1 MAELERRDIYVSNL
15 QMALNEGEHGLSA
28 VPGHIKKIIREDM
41 WQDRIVQA
49 TGERAQFDQFSDFM
63 NAPPPKGL
71 GVDVDMLRRMCHE
84 DDEALRLLREE
95 VTGERGNPTGANQ
108 HSKDDGG
115 KNDNIMLSSEQGSS
129 KDYTL
134 DRLARED
141 AGLYERVVEGEV
153 SANQAAIEAG
163 FRDKKASIPVHKGG
177 TPQIERAAKSLAGHF
192 DGHLTDLIDEL
203 KRHA

>member
-15 QMALNEGEHGLSA
+15 QVALNEGEHGLSA
-28 VPGHIKKIIREDM
+28 VPGHIKKIIKEDM

-71 GVDVDMLRRMCHE
+71 GADADMLKRMCE
-84 DDEALRLLREE
+84 DDEEALRLLREE
-95 VTGERGNPTGANQ
+95 TTGEHGGDRGNQHTGGNVNNIN
-108 HSKDDGG
+108 DGR
-115 KNDNIMLSSEQGSS
+115 SAGSS

-141 AGLYERVVEGEV
+141 AELYERVVEGEM

-203 KRHA
+203 KRHV

>member
-28 VPGHIKKIIREDM
+28 VPGHIKKIIKEDM
-41 WQDRIVQA
+41 WQDRIVRA

-71 GVDVDMLRRMCHE
+71 GVDVDMLKRMCHE
-84 DDEALRLLREE
+84 DDEALRLLRAE
-95 VTGERGNPTGANQ
+95 VTDGPGRPSEEKNSYIITN
-108 HSKDDGG
+108 KDDRGTR
-115 KNDNIMLSSEQGSS
+115 

-141 AGLYERVVEGEV
+141 AGLYERVVKGEM

-192 DGHLTDLIDEL
+192 DGHLTDLINEL
-203 KRHA
+203 ERHV

>member
-49 TGERAQFDQFSDFM
+49 TGERARYDQFAEFIADS
-63 NAPPPKGL
+63 PPDGL
-71 GVDVDMLRRMCHE
+71 GTDVDMLKRMCE
-84 DDEALRLLREE
+84 DDEEALHLLREV
-95 VTGERGNPTGANQ
+95 VTGEAGDNQ
-108 HSKDDGG
+108 HTEVS
-115 KNDNIMLSSEQGSS
+115 DNIRDQKPSGGTS

-141 AGLYERVVEGEV
+141 AELYERVVEGEM

-177 TPQIERAAKSLAGHF
+177 TPQLERAAKSLAGHF
-192 DGHLTDLIDEL
+192 DGHLTDLINEL
-203 KRHA
+203 KRHV

>member
-1 MAELERRDIYVSNL
+1 MADLERRDIYVSNL
-15 QMALNEGEHGLSA
+15 QMALDEGEHGLSA
-28 VPGHIKKIIREDM
+28 VPGHIRKIIEEEM

-49 TGERAQFDQFSDFM
+49 TGERARYDDFTEFV
-63 NAPPPKGL
+63 ADSPPDGL
-71 GVDVDMLRRMCHE
+71 GTDVDMLKRMCEE

-95 VTGERGNPTGANQ
+95 VTDDPGRPEKGAKKSDNVTSKDSRGNR
-108 HSKDDGG
+108 
-115 KNDNIMLSSEQGSS
+115 

-141 AGLYERVVEGEV
+141 AELYERVVEGEM

-177 TPQIERAAKSLAGHF
+177 DPP
-192 DGHLTDLIDEL
+192 D
-203 KRHA
+203 